1 MRPRHVVIVLIAL
14 AAASSD
20 LVALHFSMDATACC
34 ANTHN
39 ECAGFS
45 APDDCCK
52 GMGHGVSATAATT
65 PTSGAAI
72 AITLAILPVIEN
84 PASIAIAS
92 VWTAPTF
99 KRPHDPPHL
108 HPVPLLI

>member
-1 MRPRHVVIVLIAL
+1 MGRRNILIVLIAI
-14 AAASSD
+14 AAGSSD
-20 LVALHFSMDATACC
+20 LVAAYFSMSAVSCC
-34 ANTHN
+34 AKTHN

-52 GMGHGVSATAATT
+52 GMGQGVAASTSTAPAARATHAAVM
-65 PTSGAAI
+65 P
-72 AITLAILPVIEN
+72 AILPVAAS
-84 PASIAIAS
+84 PAVIAAA
-92 VWTAPTF
+92 WTAPTF